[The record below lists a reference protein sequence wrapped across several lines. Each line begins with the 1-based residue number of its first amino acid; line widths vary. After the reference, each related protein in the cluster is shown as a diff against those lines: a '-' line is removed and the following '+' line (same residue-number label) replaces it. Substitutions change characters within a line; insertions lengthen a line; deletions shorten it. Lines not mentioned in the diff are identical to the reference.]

1 MLRSEWQNA
10 GGLRLGRRSRCVD
23 ANCRIVSLAP
33 TRRAPAASQEEI
45 AAEFGD
51 AASEVSWPRP
61 PPAADVTSKA
71 IAFQWVDI
79 DFYDGDPLP
88 VHPRRE
94 LNVPGA
100 RSGIVP
106 VLRMFGVTDA
116 GNSVCAH
123 VHGFTPYLWT
133 APPGPM
139 GEEDILAFKDSLEKQ
154 MIGSKR
160 GRMDACVRAVLL
172 VPEKQSLLGYH
183 GGRKQPMLQIFVA
196 THACVSAA
204 KGVLERGFSFG
215 RFPPRSVRAAAA
227 AAVLGAL
234 LPTPPCRPPAP
245 AVPVL

>member
-1 MLRSEWQNA
+1 M
-10 GGLRLGRRSRCVD
+10 
-23 ANCRIVSLAP
+23 
-33 TRRAPAASQEEI
+33 
-45 AAEFGD
+45 
-51 AASEVSWPRP
+51 SWPRP
-61 PPAADVTSKA
+61 PPAADATSKS

-88 VHPRRE
+88 AHPRRE
-94 LNVPGA
+94 LVVPGA

-106 VLRMFGVTDA
+106 VLRMFGVTAA

-139 GEEDILAFKDSLEKQ
+139 GEEDILAFKDALEKQ
-154 MIGSKR
+154 LIGSKR

-172 VPEKQSLLGYH
+172 VPDKQSLLGYH

-215 RFPPRSVRAAAA
+215 RFPPRSVRATASEGG
-227 AAVLGAL
+227 VPPL
-234 LPTPPCRPPAP
+234 LVYPSLHQR